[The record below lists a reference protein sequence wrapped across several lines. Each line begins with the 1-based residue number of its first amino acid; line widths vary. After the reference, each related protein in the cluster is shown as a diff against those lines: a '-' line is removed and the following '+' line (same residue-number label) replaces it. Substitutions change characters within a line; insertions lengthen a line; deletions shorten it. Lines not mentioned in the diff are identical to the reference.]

1 MEIEESLDS
10 EASVTDVLSFVE
22 GLLEGESNR
31 IANLANI
38 SALLNQYLKNINWVG
53 FYLIEADTRD
63 FVLGPFAGRP
73 ACTRITP
80 PRGVVGTAVRDARTI
95 LVDDVLQFPGHIACD
110 SASRSEIV
118 VPIVAADEVVAVLD
132 VDSPRLGRFTEIDKE
147 LLEAIARKL
156 EHRWSAMREYR

>member
-1 MEIEESLDS
+1 MEIEESLGA
-10 EASVTDVLSFVE
+10 EASVSDVLSFVE

-38 SALLNQYLKNINWVG
+38 SALLHQYLKNINWVG
-53 FYLIEADTRD
+53 FYLVEADTKD

-80 PRGVVGTAVRDARTI
+80 PRGVVGTAVHDVRT
-95 LVDDVLQFPGHIACD
+95 LVVDDVLQFPGHIACD

-118 VPIVAADEVVAVLD
+118 VPIVVADEVVAVLD
-132 VDSPRLGRFTEIDKE
+132 VDSPHFGRFAEVDKE
-147 LLEAIARKL
+147 LFEAIAKKL
-156 EHRWSAMREYR
+156 ENRWSAMREYR